1 MHINGKKI
9 MTVDAI
15 IITNGYLATSD
26 AKTAHGLIRG
36 SERFNIVG
44 VIDPVH
50 AGQDAG
56 EVLDGIF
63 RGIPVVSSIKAL
75 ADKIHANATH
85 CIIGV
90 ALHGGRLPEDW
101 RSIVL
106 EALGYKMTIVNGLHQ
121 PLGDDPF
128 FRETADRNGAAIIDI
143 RKPGT
148 FDQLPFWTGD
158 IFNVK
163 AATLAVLG
171 MDCAI
176 GKRTT
181 CRFILDMC
189 RANGIRTEMIYTGQT
204 GWMQGYPYGFI
215 LDATP
220 NDFIPG
226 EIEKAIV
233 ACDREVSPDLIL
245 LEGQSSL
252 RNPFGPCGSEFLIS
266 GNVKGVI
273 LQHVPFRT
281 FFEDLE
287 KMGCRLP
294 EVEDEI
300 KLVEMYGAKTLAVT
314 LNGDGGDSEGL
325 ATYQKELSE
334 KLQIPV
340 IRPLEEGVEALLAD
354 IRQFME
360 KG

>member
-1 MHINGKKI
+1 MK
-9 MTVDAI
+9 VDAI
-15 IITNGYLATSD
+15 IITNDYLATSD

-44 VIDPVH
+44 VIDPMH

-56 EVLDGIF
+56 EVLDGTF
-63 RGIPVVSSIKAL
+63 RGIPVVASIKAL
-75 ADKIHANATH
+75 ADTIHANATH

-101 RSIVL
+101 RPMVL
-106 EALGYKMTIVNGLHQ
+106 EALGNKITIVNGLHQ

-143 RKPGT
+143 RKPCT

-158 IFNVK
+158 IFTVK

-266 GNVKGVI
+266 GNAKGVI

-287 KMGCRLP
+287 ELGCRLP
-294 EVEDEI
+294 TVECEI
-300 KLVEMYGAKTLAVT
+300 KLIEMYGAKTLAVA
-314 LNGDGGDSEGL
+314 LNWDGGNPEQRI
-325 ATYQKELSE
+325 AYQKKLAD

-340 IRPLEEGVEALLAD
+340 ISPLEEGVEPLLD
-354 IRQFME
+354 NIRGFIKNE
-360 KG
+360 